1 MVGHLRVRVWLGVS
15 NLRLLLRRP
24 RPLRMLLMVRRLR
37 LLRLVRRCLGPE
49 AERGKGE
56 GELARPMRE
65 ELTWLGSGAG

>member
-37 LLRLVRRCLGPE
+37 LRRLRRCLGPE
-49 AERGKGE
+49 AERRKGE

>member
-24 RPLRMLLMVRRLR
+24 RPLRMLLMLRRR
-37 LLRLVRRCLGPE
+37 LLRRLRRCLGPE
-49 AERGKGE
+49 AERRKGE

>member
-24 RPLRMLLMVRRLR
+24 RPLRMLLLMLLRRRLR
-37 LLRLVRRCLGPE
+37 RLRRCLGPE
-49 AERGKGE
+49 AERRKGE